1 MLCPN
6 CNKEM
11 KDKSHAVEITFLTGD
26 ELDYYPT
33 EWVAEYHCK
42 ECGIKYHKGDWTIPK
57 RYQRATN
64 KQIKCALFINRQL
77 GTNFD
82 PVLKRSTWKFIN
94 ENIARAK
101 EIRDYKFSEW
111 CEENSDWLPEYF

>member
-1 MLCPN
+1 MTCPN
-6 CNKEM
+6 CNQKM
-11 KDKSHAVEITFLTGD
+11 RDKSHAVEITFLTGD
-26 ELDYYPT
+26 DPDYYPT
-33 EWVAEYHCK
+33 EWIEEYYCK
-42 ECGIKYHKGDWTIPK
+42 ECNIRYYKDNWIIPK
-57 RYQRATN
+57 KYQRATD

-94 ENIARAK
+94 ENIEHAK
-101 EIRDYKFSEW
+101 EVHDYSFSEW